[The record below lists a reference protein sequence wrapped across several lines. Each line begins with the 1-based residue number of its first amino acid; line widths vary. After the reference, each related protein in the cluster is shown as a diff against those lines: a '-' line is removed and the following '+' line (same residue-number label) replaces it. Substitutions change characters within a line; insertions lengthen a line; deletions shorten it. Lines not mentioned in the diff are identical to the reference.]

1 MFLKFLDPWFEKKRL
16 SWNLNSPK
24 FLGSFGAPLCY
35 FFGEVE
41 GLVCTCNPTKING
54 SQRFPM
60 FGELDREDLHELA
73 REFQGPFYV
82 TWRKNMFL
90 LGKVEN
96 SGERVCFGNFWSD
109 FGFDELVL
117 SMCWLDVHPFVLVN
131 RFTGIYLLVSSNSS
145 RIWFRTARKAAK
157 ILLVGLVKKDI
168 RTLRW
173 GSTNRH
179 QEQNQNNKFE
189 VHT

>member
-1 MFLKFLDPWFEKKRL
+1 MIFPSLSSSSPHFQVLLAPPFVFLWVVL
-16 SWNLNSPK
+16 
-24 FLGSFGAPLCY
+24 
-35 FFGEVE
+35 E
-41 GLVCTCNPTKING
+41 GVICTVQPNKSTVT
-54 SQRFPM
+54 RFPM

-82 TWRKNMFL
+82 TWRKNRFL
-90 LGKVEN
+90 LGKVEKN
-96 SGERVCFGNFWSD
+96 GERVCFGNFWSD
-109 FGFDELVL
+109 FGFDELAL

-131 RFTGIYLLVSSNSS
+131 RFTGIYLLVSS

-157 ILLVGLVKKDI
+157 IFLVGLVKKDI